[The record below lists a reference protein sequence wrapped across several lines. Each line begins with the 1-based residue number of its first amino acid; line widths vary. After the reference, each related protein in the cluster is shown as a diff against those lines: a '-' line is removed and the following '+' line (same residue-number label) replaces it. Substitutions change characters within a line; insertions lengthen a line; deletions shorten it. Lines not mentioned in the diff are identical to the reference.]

1 MKPVRFS
8 PLAETDLVEI
18 GIYIARD
25 NPKRALSFIDEL
37 EIKCEALR
45 EFPGTGV
52 ARHDLAA
59 ELRMLPHGSY
69 LIFYREREDDVRIE
83 RILHR
88 ARDVDALIE
97 NSS

>member
-37 EIKCEALR
+37 EIKCDALGG
-45 EFPGTGV
+45 FPGTAV
-52 ARHDLAA
+52 VRHDVAA
-59 ELRMLPHGSY
+59 DLRMLPHGSY
-69 LIFYREREDDVRIE
+69 MIFYREQEDHVRIE

-88 ARDVDALIE
+88 ARDVDALMGG
-97 NSS
+97 

>member
-37 EIKCEALR
+37 EIKCDALGG
-45 EFPGTGV
+45 FPGTGV
-52 ARHDLAA
+52 VRHDLAA
-59 ELRMLPHGSY
+59 DLRMLPHGSY
-69 LIFYREREDDVRIE
+69 MIFYSEQEDHVRIE

-88 ARDVDALIE
+88 ARDVDALMGG
-97 NSS
+97 

>member
-18 GIYIARD
+18 GVYIARD

-37 EIKCEALR
+37 EIKCDALGG
-45 EFPGTGV
+45 FPGTGV
-52 ARHDLAA
+52 VRHDVAA
-59 ELRMLPHGSY
+59 DLRMLPHGSFM
-69 LIFYREREDDVRIE
+69 IFYREQEDHVRIE

-88 ARDVDALIE
+88 ARDVDALMGG
-97 NSS
+97 

>member
-1 MKPVRFS
+1 VKPVHFS

-37 EIKCEALR
+37 EIKCDRLG
-45 EFPGTGV
+45 EFPGMGIV
-52 ARHDLAA
+52 RHDVAA
-59 ELRMLPHGSY
+59 DLRVLPHGSY
-69 LIFYREREDDVRIE
+69 LIFYREQEDHVRIE

-88 ARDVDALIE
+88 ARDADALMGE
-97 NSS
+97 

>member
-25 NPKRALSFIDEL
+25 NPTRALSFIDEL
-37 EIKCEALR
+37 ETKCDTLGV
-45 EFPGTGV
+45 FPGMGV
-52 ARHDLAA
+52 ARHDVAVG
-59 ELRMLPHGSY
+59 LRMLPHGSY
-69 LIFYREREDDVRIE
+69 LIFYHEQEDHVRIE

-88 ARDVDALIE
+88 ARDVDTLLGE
-97 NSS
+97 

>member
-1 MKPVRFS
+1 MKLVYFS

-37 EIKCEALR
+37 EIKCEALG

-52 ARHDLAA
+52 MRQDVAA
-59 ELRMLPHGSY
+59 DLRMLPHASY
-69 LIFYREREDDVRIE
+69 LIFYREQEDHVRIE

-88 ARDVDALIE
+88 ARDVDALMGE
-97 NSS
+97 